1 MFRLHNYSP
10 FSLGLGSGSLL
21 LLLSSSFLDFSM
33 NPRRLAG
40 LRLSF
45 KELSRRYFLHFLCF
59 SLFSV
64 FFCSMYLALA
74 FSWEA
79 RNFMSQHFWLG
90 RCSTFLC
97 FSNAEG
103 QTPRSDLRVVLP
115 FPLPRTRNPQKTGIR
130 GQLVATG
137 LRRGERHAGISLNG
151 LLKKNHFKASDHLN
165 HRVKLVLQVNSQLHH
180 DIMAAAVQISWT
192 NRLSYWKP

>member
-1 MFRLHNYSP
+1 MSFNPPSVLQPRESAIGKESESKKRSALKPSLREKMFRLHNYSP

-103 QTPRSDLRVVLP
+103 QTPRSDLR
-115 FPLPRTRNPQKTGIR
+115 
-130 GQLVATG
+130 
-137 LRRGERHAGISLNG
+137 
-151 LLKKNHFKASDHLN
+151 
-165 HRVKLVLQVNSQLHH
+165 
-180 DIMAAAVQISWT
+180 
-192 NRLSYWKP
+192 